1 MIPGSPS
8 PAPAPRTVK
17 VRLVSGP
24 LDYLRLALRV
34 LFWSL
39 VLFVVYTALET
50 DGFRDKGKVAYLDA
64 GFEEVAW
71 EDIGADD
78 SVVGLVDL
86 SGMIASF
93 AGSDVLGGRGGI
105 VTPDAVRDA
114 LSVMRA
120 EGGLSGLV
128 IRFETPGGEVAASD
142 EIRNILATFKARE
155 EIPLYFYTSFVLASG
170 GYYAACAAD
179 KVFAAKNAEVGSIGV
194 IVELLNF
201 HRLATDTLGVDMKVY
216 KSGEFKD
223 MGNPFRAPT
232 PAEESLLAR
241 DVRESMDEFVAEVA
255 KSRNIPAAEVRSRLG
270 TGEIWSGRRA
280 KELGLVDEV
289 LYPEELAGRL
299 KAETGATGEVFYA
312 AYQPPKGLWHSLE
325 SGMSAALS
333 AVLPRLP
340 LPVSRKGFHSPRL
353 YYLLQR

>member
-1 MIPGSPS
+1 MIPGS

-34 LFWSL
+34 LFWGL
-39 VLFVVYTALET
+39 VLFAAFSAFET
-50 DGFRDKGKVAYLDA
+50 DSFTDKGHVAYLDA

-78 SVVGLVDL
+78 AVVGLVEL
-86 SGMIASF
+86 SGTIASF
-93 AGSDVLGGRGGI
+93 ADSDVLASRGGT
-105 VTPDAVRDA
+105 VTPEAVRDA

-155 EIPLYFYTSFVLASG
+155 ELPLYFYSSFVLASG

-194 IVELLNF
+194 IIEMLNF
-201 HRLATDTLGVDMKVY
+201 RKLATDTLGVNMKVY

-223 MGNPFRAPT
+223 MGNPFREPT
-232 PAEESLLAR
+232 PAEETLLAR

-255 KSRNIPAAEVRSRLG
+255 KSRDIPVARVREKLG
-270 TGEIWSGRRA
+270 TGEVWSGRRA

-289 LYPEELAGRL
+289 LYPEELAARL
-299 KAETGATGEVFYA
+299 KIETGAKGEVFYA
-312 AYQPPKGLWHSLE
+312 AYRAPQGLWHTLQT
-325 SGMSAALS
+325 GVHAALS
-333 AVLPRLP
+333 AVVPRLP
-340 LPVSRKGFHSPRL
+340 LPVSRQGFHSPRL
-353 YYLLQR
+353 YYLLPR

>member
-1 MIPGSPS
+1 MIPGSPT
-8 PAPAPRTVK
+8 PAPRTVR

-34 LFWSL
+34 LFWGL
-39 VLFVVYTALET
+39 VLFVAFSAFET
-50 DGFRDKGKVAYLDA
+50 DSFTDKGHVVYLDA
-64 GFEEVAW
+64 DFEEVAW

-86 SGMIASF
+86 SGTIASF
-93 AGSDVLGGRGGI
+93 ADSDVLAGTGSV
-105 VTPDAVRDA
+105 VTPDVVRDA

-128 IRFETPGGEVAASD
+128 IRFETPGGEVAAAD
-142 EIRNILATFKARE
+142 EIRNTLATFKARE
-155 EIPLYFYTSFVLASG
+155 EIPLYFYSSFVLASG

-194 IVELLNF
+194 IIELLNF
-201 HRLATDTLGVDMKVY
+201 RKLATDTLGVNMKVY

-223 MGNPFRAPT
+223 MGNPFREPT
-232 PAEESLLAR
+232 PAEETLLAR
-241 DVRESMDEFVAEVA
+241 DVRESMEAFVAEVSQ
-255 KSRNIPAAEVRSRLG
+255 SRKIPVSVVREKLG
-270 TGEIWSGRRA
+270 TGEVWSGRRA

-289 LYPEELAGRL
+289 LYPEELAARL
-299 KAETGATGEVFYA
+299 KTEIDSKGEVFYA
-312 AYQPPKGLWHSLE
+312 AYQPPKGLWHTLE
-325 SGMSAALS
+325 TGMSAVLS
-333 AVLPRLP
+333 AAMPKLP
-340 LPVSRKGFHSPRL
+340 LPVARKGFHTPRL